1 MQGDA
6 APDLGKGRKRRC
18 HLLNATD
25 RCADTNRVHCKP
37 ANLRPACS
45 WLTHTIK
52 QGDAEQTRAA
62 VSINQHLPAQEQRA
76 SREARGRINRATEGA
91 QRVALANTCG
101 TLQVEIKKILN
112 LLQQMWVSRA
122 LHIKQ
127 HWWGTAAKQLFLKGC
142 SKKRVLLSC
151 HGDGTL
157 LNTMPSLRR
166 SLPSSECA
174 GRMEDSREGS
184 RVGAEKQRGD
194 SVGLRA
200 AVS

>member
-1 MQGDA
+1 MPLTAVLTQIVF
-6 APDLGKGRKRRC
+6 
-18 HLLNATD
+18 T
-25 RCADTNRVHCKP
+25 
-37 ANLRPACS
+37 ANLRPACF

-112 LLQQMWVSRA
+112 LLQQMWVSKA

-142 SKKRVLLSC
+142 SKKKGPFILPWGWDTSQHNAQPKEVPAILRVC
-151 HGDGTL
+151 GQDG
-157 LNTMPSLRR
+157 
-166 SLPSSECA
+166 
-174 GRMEDSREGS
+174 G
-184 RVGAEKQRGD
+184 
-194 SVGLRA
+194 
-200 AVS
+200 